1 MNTLPW
7 KKHPP
12 DNMGVIVRLC
22 DATQLSP
29 MLILR
34 EEVPQTIIFGT
45 RKIKYLHI
53 TDLKGKRRL
62 GELFNTSEEQ
72 KYGLSDIIFAIS
84 TKFEGDS
91 HWLKLR
97 RHLESDTKINKADD
111 I

>member
-1 MNTLPW
+1 MNLPW
-7 KKHPP
+7 TTSPP
-12 DNMGVIVRLC
+12 SNMGVIVRLC

-29 MLILR
+29 ALILR

-45 RKIKYLHI
+45 KKIKYLHI

-62 GELFNTSEEQ
+62 GDLFNSDEPTYS
-72 KYGLSDIIFAIS
+72 LSDIIFTFS
-84 TKFEGDS
+84 TNFKGDS

-97 RHLESDTKINKADD
+97 QQLLSAKTD